1 MNKETTKQQTGSEKR
16 PAAEKAAQSSPDYF
30 RVTVTGSRIPAGSVG
45 YRVPS
50 ALYDGTKLSMMLWQ
64 DQLVK
69 MFPRDSERSSFLKN
83 VVPGVTL
90 DVIGI
95 LSTRNNELELSVRK
109 LAGKA
114 ADDGQGI

>member
-16 PAAEKAAQSSPDYF
+16 PAAEKAAQSGPDYF

-50 ALYDGTKLSMMLWQ
+50 VLYDGTKLSMMLWQ

-95 LSTRNNELELSVRK
+95 LSRRNNELELSVRK

>member
-1 MNKETTKQQTGSEKR
+1 MNKKTIKQQTGGGKLPDAER
-16 PAAEKAAQSSPDYF
+16 AALPAPDYF
-30 RVTVTGSRIPAGSVG
+30 RVTVTGSRVPAGTVG
-45 YRVPS
+45 YRVP
-50 ALYDGTKLSMMLWQ
+50 AMLYDGTRLSMMLWQ

-95 LSTRNNELELSVRK
+95 LSRRNNELELSMRK

-114 ADDGQGI
+114 VDDGQGI